1 MKRLNRAWIAFVLV
15 SGMAATAQA
24 DDPAATPAPA
34 AAPAAGEAST
44 PEPPAALPPVPP
56 PAPAPRK
63 FAGARTSYYVSGS
76 VSDSPFW
83 TVGTT
88 RAPGFSIAVGLSF
101 NYDRNGLAIPGGTM
115 RSTDK
120 LSAQGL
126 IYGSYYIYNKFPVG
140 IAAEVAVIS
149 PLAPKAFEP
158 ALAIRPGVVI
168 YYAPFPVPIV
178 FGTALDLSITMPKG
192 DAKASVT
199 ALTPGLRIIYVLP

>member
-15 SGMAATAQA
+15 SMMAATAQA

-34 AAPAAGEAST
+34 PAAAAGEAST
-44 PEPPAALPPVPP
+44 PEPPAALP

-88 RAPGFSIAVGLSF
+88 RAPGFSIAAGLSF

-120 LSAQGL
+120 LSVQGL

-149 PLAPKAFEP
+149 PLAPSAFDP
-158 ALAIRPGVVI
+158 AFAIRPGVVI
-168 YYAPFPVPIV
+168 YYAPFPVPLV